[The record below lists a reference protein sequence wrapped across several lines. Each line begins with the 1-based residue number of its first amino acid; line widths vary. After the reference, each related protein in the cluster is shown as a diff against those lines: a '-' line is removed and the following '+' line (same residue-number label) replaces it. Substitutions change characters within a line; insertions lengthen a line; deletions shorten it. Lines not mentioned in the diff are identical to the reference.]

1 MKTIFIT
8 GATGFVG
15 GAIVENLLNRNA
27 GENLLMLVRAENR
40 EMGLKRLIEN
50 LAKFDIAESRLSEL
64 TVDNIVVG
72 DLATPEEFIQNP
84 VLDSVTHV
92 INCAAIA
99 SFGKNPLIWKVNV
112 TGTLEFV
119 KRMNRVAGL
128 KQFIQVGTAMACV
141 PSQGE
146 LVQERDINTEE
157 KDHIVAYTYSK
168 ATIEQLI
175 QKECPNLP
183 LLIVRPS
190 IIVGHSKLGCQPS
203 SSIYWV
209 FEMVMKLGKFLC
221 TLEDRVDIIPVDFCA
236 EAIVFL
242 LDKGISNNEI
252 FHISAG
258 EEYSVSFREID
269 AAISAAHSWPA
280 IAPNYQQVEFS
291 EVYALRKNFN
301 QMYGDCNE
309 RLMLLAMQ
317 LYGSFAQLNVRFDNH
332 KLLEL
337 GVTPPQKFTT
347 YIDKCV
353 ATTSHLTVPELMIV
367 DFK

>member
-27 GENLLMLVRAENR
+27 GENLLLLVRAENR
-40 EMGLKRLIEN
+40 EMGLKRLLEN
-50 LAKFDIAESRLSEL
+50 LEKFDIPQSTLSGL
-64 TVDNIVVG
+64 TVDNIVTG
-72 DLATPEEFIQNP
+72 DLATPENFIQNP

-128 KQFIQVGTAMACV
+128 KQFIQVGTAMSCV

-146 LVQERDINTEE
+146 VVTEQNISAEE
-157 KDHIVAYTYSK
+157 KEHIVAYTYSK

-175 QKECPNLP
+175 QKECPDLP

-209 FEMVMKLGKFLC
+209 FEMVLKLGKFLC
-221 TLEDRVDIIPVDFCA
+221 ALEDRVDIIPVDFCA
-236 EAIVFL
+236 EAIVLL
-242 LDKGISNNEI
+242 LDKEISNNEI

-258 EEYSVSFREID
+258 EKYSVSFREID
-269 AAISAAHSWPA
+269 AAISKAHARPA
-280 IAPNYQQVEFS
+280 IAENYQQVDFS
-291 EVYALRKNFN
+291 EVYALRKSFN
-301 QMYGDCNE
+301 ELYGECNE

-317 LYGSFAQLNVRFDNH
+317 LYGSFAQLNVKFDNN
-332 KLLEL
+332 KLLNL
-337 GVTPPQKFTT
+337 GMTPPQRFVE
-347 YIDKCV
+347 YVDKCV
-353 ATTSHLTVPELMIV
+353 LTTSHLSVPELMIV